1 MKRRVYRNAAR
12 SRAAPTLWLIASVLP
27 SAALHAQT
35 DDAETLA
42 DLKAC
47 VAIER
52 SNARLA
58 CYDGVLGRAPSPP
71 GPAISEPA
79 PGSAAAAGTVAGV
92 AAASASTQTPPA
104 AAPSAPA
111 QTPPAAA
118 PPQSAEPTD
127 QTIVVVEVRLRT
139 PSSAV
144 FVTAAGEVYDQID
157 TSRGRYPEVPFEAR
171 IEAGSLGS
179 RFLISPAG
187 GPRIR
192 VSLRR

>member
-12 SRAAPTLWLIASVLP
+12 SRAALTFTLLVASVLP
-27 SAALHAQT
+27 IAAPHAQQT
-35 DDAETLA
+35 EDADTLA

-71 GPAISEPA
+71 G
-79 PGSAAAAGTVAGV
+79 SAASTVVSPA
-92 AAASASTQTPPA
+92 TTPVPA
-104 AAPSAPA
+104 AAVTEPG
-111 QTPPAAA
+111 
-118 PPQSAEPTD
+118 AEPAE
-127 QTIVVVEVRLRT
+127 QTVVVVELRLHT

-144 FVTAAGEVYDQID
+144 FVTATGEVYEQID
-157 TSRGRYPEVPFEAR
+157 TGRGRYPEVPFEAK
-171 IEAGSLGS
+171 IESGSLGS
-179 RFLISPAG
+179 RFLVSPAG

-192 VSLRR
+192 VKVRR

>member
-1 MKRRVYRNAAR
+1 MKRRVYRNAPR
-12 SRAAPTLWLIASVLP
+12 SRSAPTLWLVVSVLP
-27 SAALHAQT
+27 VAALHAQT
-35 DDAETLA
+35 EDADTLA

-71 GPAISEPA
+71 EPAISEPA
-79 PGSAAAAGTVAGV
+79 PGSAAAVGTVAGV
-92 AAASASTQTPPA
+92 AVA
-104 AAPSAPA
+104 SAPA
-111 QTPPAAA
+111 PPPRAAA
-118 PPQSAEPTD
+118 PPQSAEAAD
-127 QTIVVVEVRLRT
+127 QTVVVVVEVRLRT

-144 FVTAAGEVYDQID
+144 FVTASGEIYDQID
-157 TSRGRYPEVPFEAR
+157 TTRGRYPEVPFEAR

-179 RFLISPAG
+179 RFLISAAG

-192 VSLRR
+192 VTLRR